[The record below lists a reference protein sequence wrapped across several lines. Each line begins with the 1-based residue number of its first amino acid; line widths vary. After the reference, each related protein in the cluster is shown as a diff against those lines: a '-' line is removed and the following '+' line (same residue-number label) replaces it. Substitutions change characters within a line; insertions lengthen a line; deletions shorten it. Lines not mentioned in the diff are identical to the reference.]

1 MKAEKVK
8 PGMRNI
14 DLDLELVEMQEPHH
28 FENEDGEGRV
38 VTAIGK
44 DDSGEVK
51 ISLWNEEIDKV
62 DEGDKVKI
70 ESGYARLF
78 QNEVHVS
85 VGQYGELKVL
95 NDTGDSTK

>member
-1 MKAEKVK
+1 M
-8 PGMRNI
+8 
-14 DLDLELVEMQEPHH
+14 
-28 FENEDGEGRV
+28 
-38 VTAIGK
+38 
-44 DDSGEVK
+44 